1 MYIVIIGLI
10 LQFVLVVYRN
20 DLPGVNAS
28 IEIRQ
33 KWAYEKFDGYTRYT
47 EVVNRIEGCNQIKT
61 RVGKIKFIAP
71 TKGINFVIYDPGSLA
86 DYNAELTLEG
96 VGEKGTGIA
105 YMKIWSDD

>member
-47 EVVNRIEGCNQIKT
+47 EVVNRI
-61 RVGKIKFIAP
+61 
-71 TKGINFVIYDPGSLA
+71 
-86 DYNAELTLEG
+86 
-96 VGEKGTGIA
+96 
-105 YMKIWSDD
+105 